1 MNLLIHWLTATAA
14 ILIAAYL
21 IPGVAVT
28 LLGAIV
34 FAVVLGLI
42 NVFVRPVLF
51 LLTLPVTIVTLG
63 IFSLVLNALLI
74 WGASFIVEGVSIDG
88 FWTALVFSI
97 LLALVNALFNLLRKD
112 D

>member
-14 ILIAAYL
+14 ILVAAYL

-28 LLGAIV
+28 LVGALV
-34 FAVVLGLI
+34 FAVVLGLV

-51 LLTLPVTIVTLG
+51 LLTLPVTILTLG
-63 IFSLVLNALLI
+63 LFSLVLNALLV
-74 WGASFIVEGVSIDG
+74 WLAGSVVPGVSIEG
-88 FWTALVFSI
+88 FWTAFIFSI

>member
-1 MNLLIHWLTATAA
+1 MNLLIHWATATAA

-28 LLGAIV
+28 LTGAIV
-34 FAVVLGLI
+34 FAVVLGLV

-51 LLTLPVTIVTLG
+51 FLTLPVTILTLG
-63 IFSLVLNALLI
+63 IFSLVLNALLV
-74 WGASFIVEGVSIDG
+74 WAAGSIVPGVSIDG
-88 FWTALVFSI
+88 FWTAFIFSI